1 MRFSWVL
8 AAPMLA
14 ATWIT
19 AQHADIRV
27 DVDLVTVACS
37 VTDRGGA
44 PVKNLTP
51 EDFVLTD
58 NGVPQKIGQFWQ
70 ESDLPLTVALVADVS
85 GSQAMF
91 VKNHRNAVA
100 QFLEQVVGPQDRA
113 MVVQVAE
120 QAWLLSGLTN
130 DQNAL
135 RESVGSIGLRESK
148 EEPLLGERCRG
159 EGMRRSCGGTALWHG
174 IYYTARLGLRPVKGR
189 KAIVVLSDG
198 MDTGS
203 DISLTDTIEMAQTA
217 ETVVYAIKYANPLRY
232 ISLGATIA
240 QAVSR
245 GLERMSR
252 ETGGLTFPNPG
263 RRLGDVFSQ
272 IESDLRNMYVIG
284 FTPSVEAPDG
294 KFHKL
299 EVKPVRKDLV
309 VRARAGYWARG
320 KEKGQE

>member
-1 MRFSWVL
+1 MRFFWVLTVPLL
-8 AAPMLA
+8 AAP
-14 ATWIT
+14 
-19 AQHADIRV
+19 QRADIRV

-44 PVKNLTP
+44 PAKNLTP
-51 EDFVLTD
+51 GDFVLTD

-91 VKNHRNAVA
+91 VKNHRAAVA
-100 QFLEQVVGPQDRA
+100 QFLDQVVGPKDRA
-113 MVVQVAE
+113 MVVQVAQ

-130 DQNAL
+130 DRNAL
-135 RESVGSIGLRESK
+135 RESVSSIGLRESK
-148 EEPLLGERCRG
+148 DDPLLGEKCQG
-159 EGMRRSCGGTALWHG
+159 EGWRRSCGGTALWHG
-174 IYYTARLGLRPVKGR
+174 VYYTARLGLRPVTGR

-217 ETVVYAIKYANPLRY
+217 DTVVYSIKYANPLRY
-232 ISLGATIA
+232 MSIGATIA

-245 GLERMSR
+245 GLEKMSR

-263 RRLGDVFSQ
+263 RRLPEVFSQ
-272 IESDLRNMYVIG
+272 IESELRNMYVIG
-284 FTPSVEAPDG
+284 FTPAVEARDG
-294 KFHKL
+294 TFHKL

-309 VRARAGYWARG
+309 VRARAGYWARAQE
-320 KEKGQE
+320 KEQE

>member
-1 MRFSWVL
+1 MRWLLLLTAPAL
-8 AAPMLA
+8 A
-14 ATWIT
+14 

-27 DVDLVTVACS
+27 NVDLVTVACS

-44 PVKNLTP
+44 PVKNLKP
-51 EDFVLTD
+51 EDFTLTD

-100 QFLEQVVGPQDRA
+100 QFLSQVVGSKDRA
-113 MVVQVAE
+113 MVVQVAQ
-120 QAWLLSGLTN
+120 QAWLLSDLTN
-130 DQNAL
+130 DQDAL
-135 RESVGSIGLRESK
+135 RESVSNIGQRESK
-148 EEPLLGERCRG
+148 DATLLGQQCHHDG
-159 EGMRRSCGGTALWHG
+159 LFHGCGGTALWHG
-174 IYYTARLGLRPVKGR
+174 MYYTARLGLRPVTGR

-203 DISLTDTIEMAQTA
+203 DVSLSDTIEMAQTA

-232 ISLGATIA
+232 MSLGATIA
-240 QAVSR
+240 QAASR
-245 GLERMSR
+245 GLEKISR

-263 RRLGDVFSQ
+263 RRLPEVFSQ
-272 IESDLRNMYVIG
+272 IETELRNMYVIG
-284 FTPSVEAPDG
+284 FTPAVEVRDG

-309 VRARAGYWARG
+309 TRARAGYWALGRD
-320 KEKGQE
+320 K